1 MPDIQTEMQK
11 ILQAW
16 DNETFET
23 TQLTEQPKETIVFTP
38 TTQTSRATFE
48 IVRDDPGLS
57 KKEYIRKLEA
67 MGHKSASTSS
77 LLSQM
82 VRQGMLWVGTS
93 GGLHPNAKEYT
104 PLKPAKTFAKQQGIK
119 LIPRKTKTFKV
130 KTPKPSKQA
139 MDAAAE
145 AMGGI
150 NMLVEPIHTRV
161 YKSKVET
168 ILDDISLSDAHELYR
183 KLHQYFGGLPK

>member
-16 DNETFET
+16 ETPEV
-23 TQLTEQPKETIVFTP
+23 TEQPPKDTAMFTP
-38 TTQTSRATFE
+38 TTNTSRTTFE
-48 IVRDDPGLS
+48 LVRDDPGLP

-67 MGHKSASTSS
+67 MGHKKASTSS

-82 VRQGMLWVGTS
+82 LRQGMLWEGTS
-93 GGLHPNAKEYT
+93 GGLHPNAKEYA

-119 LIPRKTKTFKV
+119 LVPRKTKTFKV

-139 MDAAAE
+139 LAAAAE

-161 YKSKVET
+161 YKSKIET